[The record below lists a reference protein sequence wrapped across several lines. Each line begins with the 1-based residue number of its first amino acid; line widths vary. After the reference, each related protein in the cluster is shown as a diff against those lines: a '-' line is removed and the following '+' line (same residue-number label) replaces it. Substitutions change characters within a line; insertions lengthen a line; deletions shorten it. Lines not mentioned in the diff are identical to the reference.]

1 MYKLSVYAEGDLVQN
16 TLKTS
21 LIYTKNMEKKKKK
34 NQNTKFITRKIKLK
48 IHYNKSGKKY
58 HQKIDMKQLTRNR
71 HEKSKLNTKIQTGK
85 NQKPPD

>member
-21 LIYTKNMEKKKKK
+21 LIYTK
-34 NQNTKFITRKIKLK
+34 FITREIKLK